1 MTANILKDD
10 VDMTF
15 PEEILPGCTCD
26 YGEQIYSIMQLTE
39 ENSCPLRRH
48 QSPNT
53 HYDIKSYPLIR
64 SHAAHLHRVQILCG
78 FTVLYSS

>member
-1 MTANILKDD
+1 MTANILEDD

-26 YGEQIYSIMQLTE
+26 YREQMYSIMQLKE
-39 ENSCPLRRH
+39 ESSCPLRRH

-53 HYDIKSYPLIR
+53 HDDSKSYPLIR
-64 SHAAHLHRVQILCG
+64 SHGVHSRRVQILCG